1 MGLRM
6 ATPWKHPQSGIYW
19 LRRRVPADLVGLVGR
34 REEKQSLRTRDPA
47 EAKSAYIR
55 VAAEIEARWAG
66 LRQGL
71 QILTHKQMIGLAG
84 EYYRMLVASGEDNPP
99 PLAELRDERLRDT
112 LVSDFGLLT
121 VQAMDDTPPGGVRP
135 VERLRMTS
143 TEQRRLE
150 VERFL
155 LARGI
160 RVAPEALDRLVEIIT
175 IGAGQ
180 ARDQLI
186 RYNEGNYRPD
196 PMADRFPSLE
206 PKRPEPKRAASD
218 APADFY
224 DLKAIYEKFAD
235 ETKHSMAT
243 RKKWRPIIAAVAK
256 DHSDIRDVTDLW
268 CIAWKDRLL
277 ARGLSARSIQ
287 FGYLAALRSTCAWA
301 VTNKR
306 IASNPV
312 DGISVKVPK
321 AKKERPKGYSDT
333 EARFIL
339 GLTLKPVEGRL
350 SLEHRAARRWVP
362 WICAYTGAR
371 VGEIAQLRMQDIQ
384 QKDGVWLFWITP
396 EAGTVKDGNSRHVAI
411 HPHLIEQGFLEFS
424 KAAKVGPL
432 FYSESRKRGGSVEN
446 PTSKKVGER
455 LAAWIREEGFTDK
468 RVAPNH
474 AWRHRFKTLSRRHK
488 LDVGAR
494 DYMQGH
500 AAASEGEEYGEFEP
514 QVLLEEISKLPA
526 YRLEVGRQPTLEE
539 N

>member
-1 MGLRM
+1 MVLRM
-6 ATPWKHPQSGIYW
+6 ATPFRHPKSGIFW
-19 LRRRVPADLVGLVGR
+19 FRRRVPTDLVGLAGK
-34 REEKQSLRTRDPA
+34 REEKISLRTREPT
-47 EAKSAYIR
+47 EAKAAYVR
-55 VAAEIEARWAG
+55 VAAAVEARWAG
-66 LRQGL
+66 LRQGV
-71 QILTHKQMIGLAG
+71 QTLTHKQMIALAG

-99 PLAELRDERLRDT
+99 PVDELRDERLRDT
-112 LVSDFGLLT
+112 FVAEFDSLA
-121 VQAMDDTPPGGVRP
+121 VQAMDETPPDGIRP
-135 VERLRMTS
+135 VERLRQAS
-143 TEQRRLE
+143 TEQRRAE
-150 VERFL
+150 VDRFL
-155 LARGI
+155 VDKGI
-160 RVAPEALDRLVEIIT
+160 RVAPESLDHLVEIVT
-175 IGAGQ
+175 AGAGQ

-186 RYNEGNYRPD
+186 RYSQGNYRPD
-196 PMADRFPSLE
+196 PVADRFPKLE
-206 PKRPEPKRAASD
+206 LKRPDPKATESD
-218 APADFY
+218 RPADLY
-224 DLKAIYEKFAD
+224 DLKTIYEKFAD
-235 ETKHSMAT
+235 ETRHAMST
-243 RKKWRPIIAAVAK
+243 RKKWRPIIAEVAK
-256 DHSDIRDVTDLW
+256 DNSDIRQVTDLW
-268 CIAWKDRLL
+268 CIGWKDRLL

-312 DGISVKVPK
+312 DGIGVKVPK

-350 SLEHRAARRWVP
+350 SSEHKAARRWVP
-362 WICAYTGAR
+362 WICAYAGAR
-371 VGEIAQLRMQDIQ
+371 VGEIAQLRKEDIQ

-411 HPHLIEQGFLEFS
+411 HPHLIEQGFLDFVRTT
-424 KAAKVGPL
+424 KPGPL
-432 FYSESRKRGGSVEN
+432 FYSESRKRGGSIEN

-455 LAAWIREEGFTDK
+455 LAAWVRDEGFTDK

-500 AAASEGEEYGEFEP
+500 AAASESEEYGEFEP

-526 YRLEVGRQPTLEE
+526 YRLDKEA
-539 N
+539 